1 MLPPTKL
8 CSLTAT
14 QVLGLL
20 KNNSI
25 TIEEYAR
32 ALLIRI
38 EQRDS
43 TVKAWTYLGKTTTT
57 EFTVLNAG
65 PDTTNPHDPNR
76 TPGGSSAGSAA
87 AVADFQVPLSVGTQN
102 GGSVIRPASYT
113 GIFAMKPTLNAISA
127 EGVKVVSSNIDTCG
141 FFARSMED
149 LQLVADV
156 FALGKDDPLKKV
168 SLKEAR
174 IAFIKTPLW
183 PMAGPGTIAAM
194 ERTAKILEKHGV
206 KVEEVDLPSE
216 FSDAQTLRRTH
227 KTVLNV
233 EAQASFL
240 MEHRMDRTKLN
251 PKLSGLVENISNFTV
266 KETVETM
273 DRYASMRSTFD
284 KFATDFS
291 AIITPSAI
299 DVAPHG
305 LGDMGDS
312 SFNFLWTGLHTPAI
326 HVPAFTGAHGMPVG
340 LSVVAGRYLD
350 QHLLKICKVLSEPLM
365 AEGGWRIAEASAG
378 GKI

>member
-1 MLPPTKL
+1 M
-8 CSLTAT
+8 S
-14 QVLGLL
+14 GF
-20 KNNSI
+20 I
-25 TIEEYAR
+25 
-32 ALLIRI
+32 LIP
-38 EQRDS
+38 S
-43 TVKAWTYLGKTTTT
+43 AGKTTTT

-65 PDTTNPHDPNR
+65 PNTTNPHDPNR

-127 EGVKVVSSNIDTCG
+127 EGVKVVSFNIDTCG

-156 FALGKDDPLKKV
+156 FALGKDDPLKTV

-174 IAFIKTPLW
+174 VAFIKTPLW

-194 ERTAKILEKHGV
+194 EKAAKILEKHGV

-216 FSDAQTLRRTH
+216 FGDAQSLKRTH

-240 MEHRMDRTKLN
+240 IEYRMDRTKLD
-251 PKLSGLVENISNFTV
+251 PKIRGLVENISNFTV
-266 KETVETM
+266 KETVEAM

-284 KFATDFS
+284 KFAADFS

-299 DVAPHG
+299 DVAPCG

-312 SFNFLWTGLHTPAI
+312 SFNFLWTVSPFSLI
-326 HVPAFTGAHGMPVG
+326 
-340 LSVVAGRYLD
+340 LQS
-350 QHLLKICKVLSEPLM
+350 LLTDFI
-365 AEGGWRIAEASAG
+365 
-378 GKI
+378 